1 MELIDRVKA
10 PTPKWWQK
18 VRNVALI
25 ASGIAGG
32 LLVAPIALPVGVVTT
47 LTYVAVVG
55 GTIAG
60 TAQATRDNT
69 EIDK

>member
-1 MELIDRVKA
+1 MELIDRIKS

-32 LLVAPIALPVGVVTT
+32 LLVAPIALPIGVVTA

-60 TAQATRDNT
+60 TAQATKENK
-69 EIDK
+69 EIEK